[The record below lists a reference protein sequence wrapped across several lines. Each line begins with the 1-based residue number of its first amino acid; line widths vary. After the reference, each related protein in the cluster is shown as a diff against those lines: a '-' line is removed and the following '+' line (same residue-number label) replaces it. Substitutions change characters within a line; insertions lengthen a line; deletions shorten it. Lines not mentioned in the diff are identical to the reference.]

1 MEGLQLVGLA
11 HKKQKFSI
19 RFTVGTLFVVAT
31 LFTSVF
37 AIGLQYVFTKQMS
50 EEHVVSKL
58 VMATTDV
65 SEHIQ
70 EVDSN
75 AKSSA
80 RILSSLSN
88 TLDHKF
94 SEQEIQTLLVQ
105 VLRDNPLFYS
115 IYFGSD
121 DEYFYQIINLES
133 SPIVRQRIEA
143 AQDDRWVLIK
153 ISGDEQNRTRQTV
166 YMTDDFQVSKS
177 KVESSNYF
185 PTRRPWFSGAKTQDV
200 FKTEPYLFKHLKIT
214 GQTYSI
220 RAKNAVIGI
229 DIVLSSISSKLTPD
243 ALGLPSSEG
252 VEAYVFHKSGEVIAS
267 NIPIQDDSVEVAP
280 SAISLTTTQKRRVES
295 KPPLLVSNQ
304 LDWRPYDY
312 SKAGEPQGYS
322 IDLIKL
328 LAAKT
333 GLELEF
339 INGFESDVL
348 MEKLRHD
355 KIDLVHSLSS
365 LKQDAD
371 TLLLFHEPL
380 GAAGLQRDLPA
391 VDARVY
397 GVLSGHDFSRYVRE
411 HSPDAIVKRFNDYD
425 EAQQALLSGN
435 INLLVDT
442 RRTLRQFSERSQLDL
457 VEYNL
462 FRTVQVPFYLALSQQ
477 HVDLSPILAKA
488 LKSVTSAEYDQLDK
502 AWFQQVHDNRV
513 PYLELYELSHS
524 QALQNTIQRREI
536 EGQQAFLYVSPLNS
550 NSSGQVEF
558 LAVLVPESV
567 VMAQVYQRLYTTVGG
582 TIFVMCLLLPIA
594 WIFGSPIVN
603 PIRQLT
609 EQTRKIKRREFESV
623 ELVDS
628 NIKEVWHLSRSL
640 QEMAKEIKRR
650 EHQQQEFVEAFI
662 KLIAQAID
670 DKSPYTAGHCNRVP
684 ELGMMLARAAENTK
698 QGKFES
704 FCFANDKERR
714 EFRIAAWLHD
724 CGKITTPEHIVDKG
738 TKLEAN
744 YNRIH
749 EIRMRF
755 EVLWRDAEIVF
766 LQSQLAGTVSKDDA
780 LATLHRAKQQL
791 QADFEFIAQANIG
804 GEFMSDDKV
813 ERIQQIAQQTWQRH
827 FDDRLGL
834 SPFEERNKANVQTSL
849 PISEPLLSDRPEH
862 IIRRVRPLVFDP
874 SFGIKVEVPEHQYNL
889 GEIYNL
895 SISRGTLTPEDRF
908 KINEHMISGIKML
921 EALPFPDELSRVP
934 RYASTHHETLK
945 GTGYPRKLSAND
957 LSIPERILVIA
968 DIFEALTAA
977 DRPYKKAKPVS
988 VAIDILYKMALEEHV
1003 DIDLF
1008 RLFLQS
1014 GVYKEYA
1021 EKFLPTS
1028 QIDDVDITQYFP
1040 ESKVA

>member
-1 MEGLQLVGLA
+1 MEGLQLVGLT

-19 RFTVGTLFVVAT
+19 RFTVGSLFVVAT
-31 LFTSVF
+31 VITSLF

-58 VMATTDV
+58 MMATTDV
-65 SEHIQ
+65 SEYIQ
-70 EVDSN
+70 EVDVN

-88 TLDHKF
+88 TLDHQF

-105 VLRDNPLFYS
+105 VLLDNPLFYS

-143 AQDDRWVLIK
+143 TAQDRWVLIK
-153 ISGDEQNRTRQTV
+153 ISGNEQNRVRQTV
-166 YMTDDFQVSKS
+166 YMTADFQITNS

-185 PTRRPWFSGAKTQDV
+185 PTRRPWFSGAKSQDV

-229 DIVLSSISSKLTPD
+229 DIVLSSISSKLTPK
-243 ALGLPSSEG
+243 ALGLPDNKG

-267 NIPIQDDSVEVAP
+267 NIPMKIANDNVFSSTMA
-280 SAISLTTTQKRRVES
+280 LTQQEQNLVSS

-312 SKAGEPQGYS
+312 SRAGEPQGYS
-322 IDLIKL
+322 VDLVKL
-328 LAAKT
+328 LSEKT
-333 GLELEF
+333 GLEFEF
-339 INGFESDVL
+339 INGFESATLV
-348 MEKLRHD
+348 EKLRNNKLD
-355 KIDLVHSLSS
+355 IGHSLTALNKEPNS
-365 LKQDAD
+365 
-371 TLLLFHEPL
+371 LLLFKEPL
-380 GAAGLQRDLPA
+380 AAAGLKRKLPA
-391 VDARVY
+391 LNERVY
-397 GVLSGHDFSRYVRE
+397 GVLAGHDFSPYIYKLQPEAKIKV
-411 HSPDAIVKRFNDYD
+411 FNDFN
-425 EAQQALLSGN
+425 EAQQALFDES
-435 INLLVDT
+435 INVLIDT
-442 RRTLRQFSERSQLDL
+442 QRTLSQLSERSQLELFPYDL
-457 VEYNL
+457 FTDTEI
-462 FRTVQVPFYLALSQQ
+462 PFYLVLSKS
-477 HVDLSPILAKA
+477 HTNLYPLLNKA
-488 LKSVTSAEYDQLDK
+488 LENVSDAEYQRLDNT
-502 AWFQQVHDNRV
+502 WFQQIHDNRV

-536 EGQQAFLYVSPLNS
+536 EGKTAFLYVSPLNGHD
-550 NSSGQVEF
+550 SGQVEY
-558 LAVLVPESV
+558 LAVLVPEAV
-567 VMAQVYQRLYTTVGG
+567 VMDQVYQRLYTTVGG
-582 TIFVMCLLLPIA
+582 TIFIMCLLLPIA

-603 PIRQLT
+603 PVRQLT

-628 NIKEVWHLSRSL
+628 NIKEVWHLSKSI

-650 EHQQQEFVEAFI
+650 EQQQQEFVEAFI

-684 ELGMMLARAAENTK
+684 ELGMMLARAAEKSN
-698 QGKFES
+698 QGKFKAFS
-704 FCFANDKERR
+704 FADDKERR

-766 LQSQLAGTVSKDDA
+766 LQSQLSQTKSKQKA
-780 LATLHRAKQQL
+780 LATLHETKQQL
-791 QADFEFIAQANIG
+791 QSDFEFIAQANVG

-813 ERIQQIAQQTWQRH
+813 ARIKQIAQQTWQRH

-834 SPFEERNKANVQTSL
+834 SPFEELNKPQPENAL
-849 PISEPLLSDRPEH
+849 PITESLLSDRPEH
-862 IIRRVRPLVFDP
+862 VIKRIRPLVFDP
-874 SFGIKVEVPEHQYNL
+874 SFGINVEVPEHQYNL

-895 SISRGTLTPEDRF
+895 SISRGTLTAEDRF

-921 EALPFPDELSRVP
+921 EALPFPDELSKVP

-945 GTGYPRKLSAND
+945 GTGYPRKLSAED

-988 VAIDILYKMALEEHV
+988 VAIDILHKMALDEHV
-1003 DIDLF
+1003 DIELF

-1021 EKFLPTS
+1021 EQFLPAS
-1028 QIDDVDITQYFP
+1028 QIDEVDITRYFS